1 MAIDLCDLDMRARL
15 DAYDRAAQTV
25 AHLQLVERRWTGA
38 VVRVVNGHTHE
49 EGARECRQ
57 YGGRC
62 AFEWAKPKET
72 R

>member
-1 MAIDLCDLDMRARL
+1 MVTDLHDLDAL
-15 DAYDRAAQTV
+15 TLVDLYDRAAQTV

-38 VVRVVNGHTHE
+38 VVRVVASHPDDDGV
-49 EGARECRQ
+49 RECRQ

-62 AFEWAKPKET
+62 AFEWAKPRGT